1 MCNEVETA
9 PPTQELPRRR
19 IAVIFGAISLAVLP
33 AVLDGTIVATAL
45 PSIVGDLG
53 GVDQISWVVTAYLL
67 TQTIAT
73 PLFGKFGDLYGRR
86 RLFEIAIALF
96 TVASVLAGASQSMLQ
111 LIGARAVQGFAAGG
125 LIVLCQA
132 MIADVV
138 SPRERGRWQGFF
150 GVVFGVASVAGPLVG
165 GFVVDHFTWPW
176 IFFINIPLGIAAW
189 VVSRATLPESPRR
202 SEVRIDWLGTA
213 LLSAAIACLVLCSTW
228 GGVEYE
234 WGSPVIVGLALA
246 TVVLTG
252 LFVLVERRAVE
263 PAMPL
268 QLFRSRTLVLSA
280 AILFIMGAVMFG
292 TVTYLPTFLQIANGA
307 SAANAGL
314 LLVPQLLG
322 TMAASVIAGQIVSRT
337 GRYRIFP
344 ILGSAIAAVG
354 MYLLST
360 MSTDTGRLHSGVAMA
375 VLGFGIGMTLQTLV
389 VATQNEAPVE
399 HLGVATSTIS
409 FFRAVGGSIGVA
421 LFGSLF
427 TSRVTELLG
436 DAALRVTPQSL
447 ARMSPAQ
454 AQETA
459 TAFADA
465 VTHVFMFAVPLLLLA
480 FALAWFVREA
490 PLRTSSGGVA
500 RSLATDFEFAED
512 ALIAYSDPAF
522 VPESTTGN
530 GSGDGVPTYERE
542 VER

>member
-86 RLFEIAIALF
+86 RLFEIAIVVF
-96 TVASVLAGASQSMLQ
+96 TVASVLAGASQTMLQ
-111 LIGARAVQGFAAGG
+111 LIGARALQGFAAGG

-150 GVVFGVASVAGPLVG
+150 GVVFGVASIAGPLVG

-176 IFFINIPLGIAAW
+176 IFFINIPLGVAAW

-213 LLSAAIACLVLCSTW
+213 LLSAAIACLVLCTTW
-228 GGVEYE
+228 GGVEYA
-234 WGSPVIVGLALA
+234 WGSPVIIGLAVA
-246 TVVLTG
+246 TVALTG

-280 AILFIMGAVMFG
+280 AILFVMGAVMFG

-322 TMAASVIAGQIVSRT
+322 TMGASVLAGQIVSRT

-344 ILGSAIAAVG
+344 ILGAAIAAVG

-360 MSTDTGRLHSGVAMA
+360 MSTDTGRLQSGFAMA

-389 VATQNEAPVE
+389 VATQNEAPVD

-421 LFGSLF
+421 IFGSLF

-436 DAALRVTPQSL
+436 DAALRVTPRSL

-465 VTHVFMFAVPLLLLA
+465 VTHVFLLAVPFLLLA
-480 FALAWFVREA
+480 FVLAWFVREA

-500 RSLATDFEFAED
+500 RSLATDLEFAED
-512 ALIAYSDPAF
+512 ALIAYADPAF
-522 VPESTTGN
+522 VPESSNGN
-530 GSGDGVPTYERE
+530 GAREYERE
-542 VER
+542 AER

>member
-1 MCNEVETA
+1 MCNEMETV

-234 WGSPVIVGLALA
+234 WGSPVIIGLAFA

-252 LFVLVERRAVE
+252 LFVLVERRAIE

-360 MSTDTGRLHSGVAMA
+360 MSADTGRLHSGVAMA

-427 TSRVTELLG
+427 TNRVTELLG
-436 DAALRVTPQSL
+436 DAALRITPQSL
-447 ARMSPAQ
+447 PRLSPAQ

-465 VTHVFMFAVPLLLLA
+465 VTQVFMFAVPLLLLA

-512 ALIAYSDPAF
+512 ALIAYADPAF
-522 VPESTTGN
+522 VPENTIRNGN
-530 GSGDGVPTYERE
+530 GDGAPTYERE
-542 VER
+542 AGR

>member
-9 PPTQELPRRR
+9 PTAQELPRRR

-86 RLFEIAIALF
+86 RLFEIAILAF
-96 TVASVLAGASQSMLQ
+96 TVASILAGASQTMLQ
-111 LIGARAVQGFAAGG
+111 LIGARALQGFAAGG

-150 GVVFGVASVAGPLVG
+150 GVVFGVASIAGPLVG

-189 VVSRATLPESPRR
+189 VVSRTTLPESPRR
-202 SEVRIDWLGTA
+202 HEVRIDWVGTA
-213 LLSAAIACLVLCSTW
+213 LLSAAIGCLVLCTTW

-234 WGSPVIVGLALA
+234 WGSPVIIGLAVA
-246 TVVLTG
+246 TVVLTA
-252 LFVLVERRAVE
+252 LFVMVERRSVE

-268 QLFRSRTLVLSA
+268 ALFRNRTLVLSA

-322 TMAASVIAGQIVSRT
+322 TMGASVIAGQIVSRT
-337 GRYRIFP
+337 GRYRVFP
-344 ILGSAIAAVG
+344 ILGSAVAAAG

-360 MSTDTGRLHSGVAMA
+360 MSTDSSRLHSGVAMA

-427 TSRVTELLG
+427 TSRVTDLLG
-436 DAALRVTPQSL
+436 DAALQVTPQTL
-447 ARMSPAQ
+447 ARMTPAQ

-459 TAFADA
+459 TAFAEA
-465 VTHVFMFAVPLLLLA
+465 VTQVFTFAVPFLLFA
-480 FALAWFVREA
+480 FALGWFVREQ
-490 PLRTSSGGVA
+490 PLRTTSGGV
-500 RSLATDFEFAED
+500 RSLVTDLEFAED
-512 ALIAYSDPAF
+512 AVIAYADPAF
-522 VPESTTGN
+522 VPEGHHGN
-530 GSGDGVPTYERE
+530 GVREYERE
-542 VER
+542 AER

>member
-1 MCNEVETA
+1 METTPPA
-9 PPTQELPRRR
+9 PTAEELPRRR

-73 PLFGKFGDLYGRR
+73 PLFGKFGDLFGRR
-86 RLFEIAIALF
+86 RLFEIAILVF
-96 TVASVLAGASQSMLQ
+96 TVASVLAGFSQTMLQ
-111 LIGARAVQGFAAGG
+111 LIGARALQGFAAGG

-150 GVVFGVASVAGPLVG
+150 GVVFGVASIAGPLVG
-165 GFVVDHFTWPW
+165 GFLVDHFTWPW

-189 VVSRATLPESPRR
+189 VVSRTTLPESPRR
-202 SEVRIDWLGTA
+202 HEVRIDWVGTA
-213 LLSAAIACLVLCSTW
+213 LLSAAIACLVLCTTW

-234 WGSPVIVGLALA
+234 WGSPVIIGLAVA
-246 TVVLTG
+246 TVVLTA
-252 LFVLVERRAVE
+252 LFVMVERRVIE

-268 QLFRSRTLVLSA
+268 ELFRNRTLVLSA

-322 TMAASVIAGQIVSRT
+322 TMGASVIAGQIVSRT

-344 ILGSAIAAVG
+344 ILGSAVAAVG

-375 VLGFGIGMTLQTLV
+375 VLGLGIGMTLQTLV

-421 LFGSLF
+421 IFGSLF
-427 TSRVTELLG
+427 TSRVTDLLG
-436 DAALRVTPQSL
+436 DAALQVTPQAL
-447 ARMSPAQ
+447 ARMTPAQ

-459 TAFADA
+459 TAFAEA
-465 VTHVFMFAVPLLLLA
+465 VTQVFTFGVPFLLFSFL
-480 FALAWFVREA
+480 LAWFVREQ
-490 PLRTSSGGVA
+490 PLRTTSGGV
-500 RSLATDFEFAED
+500 RSLVTDLEFAED
-512 ALIAYSDPAF
+512 AVIAYADPAF
-522 VPESTTGN
+522 VPDGSHGN
-530 GSGDGVPTYERE
+530 GAREYERE
-542 VER
+542 AER